1 MNINEY
7 KKRKEKEKMNKN
19 VKDGLIL
26 VAFIFGGLFLFGAVG
41 SGAMIA
47 YGHLNVHLKRL
58 SGQAAYAHSESERK
72 VLVSQA
78 EAELESAKLRAEA
91 IKIVGEM
98 AKQFPEYREQEFI
111 GAFGDALKSDKID
124 QIIYVPTEANIP
136 IIERKR

>member
-1 MNINEY
+1 
-7 KKRKEKEKMNKN
+7 MNKKI
-19 VKDGLIL
+19 KDGL
-26 VAFIFGGLFLFGAVG
+26 AFIVILFGGLFAVG
-41 SGAMIA
+41 VIIVGSMVI
-47 YGHLNVHLKRL
+47 YGHLNVHLSRL

-98 AKQFPEYREQEFI
+98 AKQYPEYREQEFI
-111 GAFGDALKSDKID
+111 GAFGDALKSDRID

-136 IIERKR
+136 IIEKRK

>member
-1 MNINEY
+1 MSINDY
-7 KKRKEKEKMNKN
+7 KDRMKKEKMKQNITN
-19 VKDGLIL
+19 IITV
-26 VAFIFGGLFLFGAVG
+26 FIFGVIAVLMLVG
-41 SGAMIA
+41 SLVA

-98 AKQFPEYREQEFI
+98 AKQYPEYREQEFI

>member
-1 MNINEY
+1 
-7 KKRKEKEKMNKN
+7 MNKE
-19 VKDGLIL
+19 VKQFIGLAIGCL
-26 VAFIFGGLFLFGAVG
+26 ATIVFLFIGGTFLMANAKVYT
-41 SGAMIA
+41 S
-47 YGHLNVHLKRL
+47 RL
-58 SGQAAYAHSESERK
+58 AGQAAYAHSEAERK

-78 EAELESAKLRAEA
+78 EAELEAAKLRAEA

-111 GAFGDALKSDKID
+111 GAFGEALKSDRIE

>member
-1 MNINEY
+1 MS
-7 KKRKEKEKMNKN
+7 KEIKQ
-19 VKDGLIL
+19 
-26 VAFIFGGLFLFGAVG
+26 FIALGICCLAVIVFLFIGGTFLMANAKVYT
-41 SGAMIA
+41 S
-47 YGHLNVHLKRL
+47 RL
-58 SGQAAYAHSESERK
+58 SGQAAYAHSEAERK

-78 EAELESAKLRAEA
+78 EAELEAAKLRAEA

-111 GAFGDALKSDKID
+111 GAFGEALKSDRIE

>member
-1 MNINEY
+1 
-7 KKRKEKEKMNKN
+7 MNKD
-19 VKDGLIL
+19 VKIIVTFLVSVVVFIL
-26 VAFIFGGLFLFGAVG
+26 VGG
-41 SGAMIA
+41 IA
-47 YGHLNVHLKRL
+47 TSVVVSNMNVYTSRL
-58 SGQAAYAHSESERK
+58 AGQAAYAHSESERK

-78 EAELESAKLRAEA
+78 EAELEAAKLRAEA

-111 GAFGDALKSDKID
+111 GAFGEALKSDKID

>member
-1 MNINEY
+1 M
-7 KKRKEKEKMNKN
+7 
-19 VKDGLIL
+19 KDYVFAAI
-26 VAFIFGGLFLFGAVG
+26 IFVGAVIG
-41 SGAMIA
+41 LGIAISGVMIA
-47 YGHLNVHLKRL
+47 YGHLNVHMKRL

-98 AKQFPEYREQEFI
+98 AKQYPEYREQEFI
-111 GAFGDALKSDKID
+111 GAFGDALKSDRID

-136 IIERKR
+136 IIEKRK

>member
-1 MNINEY
+1 MSVKIS
-7 KKRKEKEKMNKN
+7 KEVKEIIGFFS
-19 VKDGLIL
+19 VISLVLALCAAVIVLGL
-26 VAFIFGGLFLFGAVG
+26 VT
-41 SGAMIA
+41 
-47 YGHLNVHLKRL
+47 YGHLNVYLQRL

-98 AKQFPEYREQEFI
+98 AKQYPEYREQEFI

>member
-1 MNINEY
+1 MKDNISAAF
-7 KKRKEKEKMNKN
+7 
-19 VKDGLIL
+19 VLIGS
-26 VAFIFGGLFLFGAVG
+26 VIGVGLFL
-41 SGAMIA
+41 SLCMLA
-47 YGHLNVHLKRL
+47 YGHLNVYMSRL

-98 AKQFPEYREQEFI
+98 AKQYPEYREQEFI
-111 GAFGDALKSDKID
+111 GAFGDALKSDRID

-136 IIERKR
+136 IIEKRK

>member
-1 MNINEY
+1 MNRE
-7 KKRKEKEKMNKN
+7 
-19 VKDGLIL
+19 VKTALCFVSL
-26 VAFIFGGLFLFGAVG
+26 VAFGLFLLGVFVS
-41 SGAMIA
+41 SGMIA
-47 YGHLNVHLKRL
+47 YGYLNVHMKRL

-98 AKQFPEYREQEFI
+98 AKQYPEYREQEFI
-111 GAFGDALKSDKID
+111 GAFGDALKSDRID

-136 IIERKR
+136 IIEKRK